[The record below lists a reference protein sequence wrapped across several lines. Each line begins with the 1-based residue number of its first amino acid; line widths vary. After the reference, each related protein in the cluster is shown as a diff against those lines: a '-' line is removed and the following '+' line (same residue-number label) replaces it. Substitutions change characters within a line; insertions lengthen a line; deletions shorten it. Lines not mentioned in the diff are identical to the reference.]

1 MLIEIAFAQD
11 ESFYMMGDTPRLIF
25 GESRRCFHSAQIARK
40 SAENL
45 PRITSF
51 SQIGT

>member
-11 ESFYMMGDTPRLIF
+11 ESFYIMGGHSKIKRRRIAPRF
-25 GESRRCFHSAQIARK
+25 GCAQIARK
-40 SAENL
+40 SAENH
-45 PRITSF
+45 PKINEF